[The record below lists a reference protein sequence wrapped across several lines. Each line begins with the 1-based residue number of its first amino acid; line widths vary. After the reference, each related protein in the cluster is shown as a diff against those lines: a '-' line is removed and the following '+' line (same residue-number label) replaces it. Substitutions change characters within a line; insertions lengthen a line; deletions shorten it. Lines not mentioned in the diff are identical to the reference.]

1 MERIKSSL
9 IANIEWFDEHLP
21 HATGLDHVTNLGE
34 GNIADVKYINLA
46 GMSSDKPWNGVN
58 IMLTTYNDGSVD
70 AIKVHHLNGS
80 L

>member
-1 MERIKSSL
+1 MKICCIAAKHSIKTIS
-9 IANIEWFDEHLP
+9 
-21 HATGLDHVTNLGE
+21 TGLDHVTNLGE